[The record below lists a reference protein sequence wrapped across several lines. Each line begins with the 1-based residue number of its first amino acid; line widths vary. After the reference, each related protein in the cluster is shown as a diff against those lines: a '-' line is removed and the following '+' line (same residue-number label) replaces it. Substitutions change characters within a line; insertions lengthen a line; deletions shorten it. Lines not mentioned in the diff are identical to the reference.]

1 MTTKVNDHNIET
13 DTIVTVGVLTSLE
26 IEGSL
31 HAGSANL
38 GNLVVGNYFQ
48 GNGSLLTDIAGANI
62 SGYVAN
68 ATVANTVRTNA
79 QPNITSV
86 GTLSNL
92 TVSGDIATANLS
104 ATGKTNLNSISN
116 ITITGGTSGQY
127 LKTDGAGN
135 LSFATVT
142 VPDPLNP
149 FLLMGA

>member
-1 MTTKVNDHNIET
+1 MTTKVSNFNIET
-13 DTIVTVGVLTSLE
+13 DTIITVGTLTSLE

-31 HAGSANL
+31 YAGSANL

-48 GNGSLLTDIAGANI
+48 GDGSLLTNI
-62 SGYVAN
+62 TSSTSG
-68 ATVANTVRTNA
+68 TVTTNT

-86 GTLSNL
+86 GTLTTL
-92 TVSGDIATANLS
+92 TVSGVATLS
-104 ATGKTNLNSISN
+104 AVGNVK
-116 ITITGGTSGQY
+116 ITGGTSGQF
-127 LKTDGAGN
+127 LSTDGAGN